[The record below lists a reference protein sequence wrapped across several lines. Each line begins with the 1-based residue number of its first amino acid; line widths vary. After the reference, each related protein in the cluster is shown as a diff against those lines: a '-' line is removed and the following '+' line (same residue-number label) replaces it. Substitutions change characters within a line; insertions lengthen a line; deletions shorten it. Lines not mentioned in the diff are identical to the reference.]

1 MANKD
6 LLLGLDAGASS
17 TKWILATPE
26 LEVVASG
33 RSAPLTGHVF
43 SEVQRVEN
51 FAALET
57 LRLALSA
64 YQPTRAV
71 AGITGLTL
79 GDDAALFYQQALL
92 EGLGLSDVA
101 VMSDMDLA
109 YLAHFEPGEG
119 ILVYAGTGG
128 IAYHL
133 KTDGGVVR
141 AGGRG
146 YLIADPG
153 GGFSIGQKALE
164 FVTTLMDISE
174 TPEVHP
180 LAKAIFWAIGNSSD
194 WVVLREHVYSG
205 GRQAVAAFAPLVGQ
219 VAASGDPDTIG
230 ILEQAG
236 AEMAMLANRI
246 MRRVGIL
253 PIVLA
258 GGALEVSPLL
268 EQVARVKLGN
278 LEVRVPK
285 LDLALAAAKMALEF

>member
-1 MANKD
+1 MTNET

-17 TKWILATPE
+17 TKWAILSTS

-33 RSAPLTGHVF
+33 RSAPLTGHIF
-43 SEVQRVEN
+43 TPEQKSEN

-57 LRLALSA
+57 LVFALSA
-64 YQPTRAV
+64 FKPTHAV
-71 AGITGLTL
+71 AGITGLSI
-79 GDDAALFYQQALL
+79 GDQAAQFYQQALL
-92 EGLGLSDVA
+92 EGLGLHEVS

-133 KTDGGVVR
+133 KADGSLVR

-146 YLIADPG
+146 YLISDPG

-174 TPEVHP
+174 TPENHP
-180 LAKAIFWAIGNSSD
+180 LARAIFWEIGNSSD
-194 WVVLREHVYSG
+194 WTALREHVYSG
-205 GRQAVAAFAPLVGQ
+205 GRQAVAAFAKIVGQ
-219 VAASGDPDTIG
+219 VATTGDPDATQ

-236 AEMAMLANRI
+236 AEIAMLAGRI

-253 PIVLA
+253 PIALA
-258 GGALEVSPLL
+258 GGALQVSPII
-268 EQVARVKLGN
+268 EKSARAKLGN
-278 LEVRVPK
+278 CDVRVPN
-285 LDLALAAAKMALEF
+285 LDLAVAAAQMALEV